1 MARLLK
7 TRLMSPRLRQG
18 HILAVCGGT
27 PAFERPLHVGAP
39 NLGDRK
45 RFIERVNDVL
55 DRRWLTNDG
64 AYVREFEAA
73 VADLHSVRHCVATS
87 SGTVGLELA
96 VRATRMRGEVILPS
110 FTFIATAHAVAW
122 QGFVP
127 NFCDIEPIGHHID
140 PALAERMVTHK
151 TGGVIAVHIWG
162 RPSDAVALESLCQSR
177 QIPLVFDAAHAFG
190 CSLGER
196 MIGGFGDCEVLSFH
210 ATKVLNTLEGG
221 AVLTNSDEL
230 AERLRLMRNFG
241 FRGLDDVGYIGTNG
255 KMNELAAAMG
265 LTVLEDLDRIL
276 AVNRANDECYRT
288 ALADVPGLAFL
299 PYEPK
304 QRRNHQYVV
313 TLVKPGASLTRDELM
328 AVLHAE
334 NVLARRYF
342 YPGCHR
348 MEPYVSST
356 RRAADQ
362 LPVTDAVANQ
372 VLALPTGTAVSTDDV
387 EMVSDIIRLALDR
400 PDQVRRSLRASAAR
414 TSSALVG
421 EENARP
427 PRPGV

>member
-1 MARLLK
+1 
-7 TRLMSPRLRQG
+7 MSPRLDQR
-18 HILAVCGGT
+18 HVLAVSGGA
-27 PAFERPLHVGAP
+27 PAFEKPLHVGAP
-39 NLGDRK
+39 NLGDRG
-45 RFIERVNDVL
+45 RFLARVNDIL
-55 DRRWLTNDG
+55 DRRWLTNEG
-64 AYVREFEAA
+64 VYVREFEAA
-73 VADLHSVRHCVATS
+73 IADLHAVRHCVATS

-96 VRATRMRGEVILPS
+96 VRATGMRGEVILPS

-122 QGFVP
+122 QGLVP
-127 NFCDIEPIGHHID
+127 AFCDIEPIGHHIA
-140 PALAERMVTHK
+140 PVLAERMVTHK

-162 RPSDAVALESLCQSR
+162 RPSDATALEALCQR
-177 QIPLVFDAAHAFG
+177 NHLPLVFDAAHALG

-221 AVLTNSDEL
+221 AVLTNNDEL

-265 LTVLEDLDRIL
+265 LTVLEDLERIL
-276 AVNRANDECYRT
+276 ALNRANDECYR
-288 ALADVPGLAFL
+288 ASLADVPGLAFL
-299 PYEPK
+299 PPEPQ

-313 TLVKPGASLTRDELM
+313 VSIRPEASLTRDELL

-348 MEPYVSST
+348 MQPYVSVT

-362 LPVTDAVANQ
+362 LPVTDEISRQ
-372 VLALPTGTAVSTDDV
+372 VLTLPTGTAVSTDDV
-387 EMVSDIIRLALDR
+387 AMISEVIKLALDR
-400 PDQVRRSLRASAAR
+400 PDEVRRCLGAD
-414 TSSALVG
+414 SSSTVH
-421 EENARP
+421 
-427 PRPGV
+427 